1 VLWDAMA
8 SEQRIRD
15 RLRLVQERVAE
26 ALRAS
31 GRGLTETKI
40 LIASKYYTPE
50 QIAVLAD
57 AGVELLGENRAEN
70 LLEKQRIF
78 GDAFEWHFIGHLQ
91 RRKVRQI
98 IGNVTL
104 VHSVDSLRL
113 IEELAKR
120 APEDGIEMLIQVNI
134 SGEESKDGVEEAEI
148 ERLLWSA
155 AKTEGK
161 VRARGFMT
169 LAPLVER
176 AEDVRYVFA
185 KLRTIRD
192 RLKDSWSPY
201 FDLSEL
207 SMGMSND
214 YQVAIQ
220 EGATI
225 IRVGRAMIAD
235 NKEARS

>member
-1 VLWDAMA
+1 MRGDEADT
-8 SEQRIRD
+8 EQRIRD
-15 RLRLVQERVAE
+15 RLCLVRERVAE
-26 ALRAS
+26 ALCVS
-31 GRGLTETKI
+31 GRGLNETKI
-40 LIASKYYTPE
+40 LIASKYYTSE

-57 AGVELLGENRAEN
+57 AGVELLGENRAES
-70 LLEKQRIF
+70 LLEKQKSF

-98 IGNVTL
+98 TGKVAL
-104 VHSVDSLRL
+104 VHSVDSSRL

-120 APEDGIEMLIQVNI
+120 APEEGVEMLIQVNV

-148 ERLLWSA
+148 ERLLWTA

-201 FDLSEL
+201 FDLPEL
-207 SMGMSND
+207 SMGMSSD
-214 YQVAIQ
+214 YQVAVE

-225 IRVGRAMIAD
+225 IRVGRAMIED
-235 NKEARS
+235 TKEARS